1 MLPEGL
7 RERFV
12 ETNGVRLHV
21 VEAGPPDGELV
32 LLLHGFPELWY
43 GWRQQIPA
51 LAAAGYRVVV
61 PDQRGYNTSDKP
73 SGLPAYALDLLAR
86 DVLGLVEEA
95 GRSQAVV
102 VGHDWG
108 GVVAWWLGLT
118 HPQRLSRLAVLNVPH
133 PAVMRRHLLRDP
145 GQMLRSWYIFF
156 FQLPGLPERLLA
168 RDGFALLARA
178 VSGVREGRCTSDDLA
193 VYRAAWAQPGS
204 LEGMVNW
211 YRAALRGVAR
221 PLSSRVP
228 VETLLLWGVRDRFL
242 GSAMAEASAA
252 RCDHVRLERF
262 TRAGHFLQHD
272 AAEEVNDRLLRFLG
286 GGLAALA

>member
-1 MLPEGL
+1 MLPQGL
-7 RERFV
+7 RERVV

-21 VEAGPPDGELV
+21 VEAGPQDGELV

-51 LAAAGYRVVV
+51 LAAAGYRVLV

-73 SGLPAYALDLLAR
+73 SGVGAYAIEPLAR
-86 DVLGLVEEA
+86 DVLGLVDEA
-95 GRSQAVV
+95 GREKAVV

-108 GVVAWWLGLT
+108 GVVAWWLGFA
-118 HPQRLSRLAVLNVPH
+118 HPQRLSRLAILNVPH

-145 GQMLRSWYIFF
+145 GQLLRSWYIFF
-156 FQLPGLPERLLA
+156 FQLPRLPERLLA

-178 VSGVREGRCTSDDLA
+178 VRGGRKGTCTSEDLE
-193 VYRAAWAQPGS
+193 VYRAAWAQPGA
-204 LEGMVNW
+204 LQGMVNW

-221 PLSSRVP
+221 PLSSRVC

-242 GSAMAEASAA
+242 GSALAAPSAE

-262 TRAGHFLQHD
+262 SEAGHFLQHD
-272 AAEEVNDRLLRFLG
+272 AADAVNDRLLRFLG
-286 GGLAALA
+286 GGLAAFG